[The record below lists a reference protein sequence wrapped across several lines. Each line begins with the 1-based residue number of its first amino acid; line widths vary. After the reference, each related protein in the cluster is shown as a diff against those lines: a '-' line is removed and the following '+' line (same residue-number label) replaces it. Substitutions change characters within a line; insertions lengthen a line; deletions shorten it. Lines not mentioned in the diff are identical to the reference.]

1 MGSVVSRQNA
11 KPGYLIFKNT
21 LLITP
26 RPMSIQVR
34 IAETRRLQR
43 KTKNKDIVF
52 VHAFSLIGQ
61 RVKETAGVSVTLN

>member
-1 MGSVVSRQNA
+1 
-11 KPGYLIFKNT
+11 
-21 LLITP
+21 
-26 RPMSIQVR
+26 MSIQVR